1 MNGLWIYTTYITTI
15 MTKGLNDTVFIQ
27 SKVAWILFTNL
38 KTRVWISVSEH
49 NTQFN
54 FFVVAKIG
62 LQEISHC

>member
-1 MNGLWIYTTYITTI
+1 

-62 LQEISHC
+62 LQETSHCYCFEYEC